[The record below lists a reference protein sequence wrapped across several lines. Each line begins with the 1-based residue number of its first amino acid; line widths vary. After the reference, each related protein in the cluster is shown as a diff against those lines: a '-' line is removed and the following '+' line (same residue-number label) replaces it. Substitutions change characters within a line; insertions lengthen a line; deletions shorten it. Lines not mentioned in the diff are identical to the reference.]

1 MSKIWILSADGSRAN
16 LFATDSPS
24 APFIELVTF
33 DNPDAREKFRGR
45 DSDRPGR
52 CFDSHGEGR
61 HAMEPKTT
69 PEVLVETRFAK
80 LIADRL
86 EQGRINNEF
95 ERLVVVAAPAF
106 LGHLRAN
113 FSAPLSALVTL
124 EIDKN
129 YTGLRPDE
137 LRARLTERL

>member
-1 MSKIWILSADGSRAN
+1 
-16 LFATDSPS
+16 
-24 APFIELVTF
+24 
-33 DNPDAREKFRGR
+33 
-45 DSDRPGR
+45 
-52 CFDSHGEGR
+52 
-61 HAMEPKTT
+61 MEPKTT